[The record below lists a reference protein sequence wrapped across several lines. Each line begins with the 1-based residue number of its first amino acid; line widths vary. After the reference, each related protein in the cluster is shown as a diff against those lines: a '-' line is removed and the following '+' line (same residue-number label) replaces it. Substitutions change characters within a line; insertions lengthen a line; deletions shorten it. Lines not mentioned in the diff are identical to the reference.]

1 MNDKLK
7 EEIRKTLG
15 ILKNGGVILYPTDT
29 IWGLG
34 CDATNPEAVKRIL
47 WHQKTGRQQIDA
59 CIVGRCRENS
69 FLCDVPDIALDLIEV
84 ADKPTTIIYPGAK
97 RLAPN
102 LIAED
107 GTIGIR
113 ITREE
118 FTRSLIFRY
127 NKPIVSTSANISGEP
142 SPHFFGEISEEIKNA
157 VDYIVDYRRNDHK
170 PAAPSSI
177 IKLGMGGEIQII
189 RK

>member
-1 MNDKLK
+1 MLVLLD
-7 EEIRKTLG
+7 
-15 ILKNGGVILYPTDT
+15 
-29 IWGLG
+29 
-34 CDATNPEAVKRIL
+34 DAGKIASY
-47 WHQKTGRQQIDA
+47 A
-59 CIVGRCRENS
+59 
-69 FLCDVPDIALDLIEV
+69 DVPDIALDLIEV

-142 SPHFFGEISEEIKNA
+142 SPHFFGEISEGNTGNLSLKQRKNRTEWKK
-157 VDYIVDYRRNDHK
+157 Y
-170 PAAPSSI
+170 SST
-177 IKLGMGGEIQII
+177 LSVLERQ
-189 RK
+189 